1 MPTLS
6 LIPVRWWLTGGLIVS
21 VILYHA
27 YAVHSA
33 VREQKHIDAAL
44 IIEANARVDAEHAE
58 RQAAITAQAA
68 TDNAALEV
76 KLDSIKAQI
85 ERLKPN
91 GKATVERIFP
101 ANCVAP
107 KDKVDAVNADR

>member
-1 MPTLS
+1 MPMLS
-6 LIPVRWWLTGGLIVS
+6 LIPVRWWLTGGLIVV
-21 VILYHA
+21 VIFYHG
-27 YAVHSA
+27 YAIHSA
-33 VREQKHIDAAL
+33 VSEQKRLDDAA
-44 IIEANARVDAEHAE
+44 IVEANAQVKAEHAE
-58 RQAAITAQAA
+58 RQALITAQAA

-91 GKATVERIFP
+91 GKVTVERIFP